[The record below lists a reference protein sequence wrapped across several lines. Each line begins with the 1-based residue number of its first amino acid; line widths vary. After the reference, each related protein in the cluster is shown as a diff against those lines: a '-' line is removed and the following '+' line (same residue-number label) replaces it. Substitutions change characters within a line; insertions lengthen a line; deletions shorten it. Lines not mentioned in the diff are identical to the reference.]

1 MVGAKHGWKDKEC
14 VCVCV
19 CAILNRIIRK
29 DLTVKVTLREEK
41 SYADILE
48 NSSMDREGSAKALR
62 QSNA

>member
-1 MVGAKHGWKDKEC
+1 MDGRIRN

-62 QSNA
+62 QSDA